1 MKTLTC
7 ALEIDAPAHEVWRVL
22 TDSELIR
29 EWASAY
35 AEGLAI
41 HTNWKVGGKVS
52 WRAPG
57 GGVRASGRLT
67 DFEPDHRLRFDYDE
81 TPGAAHRNFSE
92 TFEIQA
98 GEYSTRLCLT
108 TGPLDATT
116 FNALTVPARRAIEEI
131 RSLAEESAAIHRLR

>member
-1 MKTLTC
+1 MNTLKL

-22 TDSELIR
+22 TDGELIR

-57 GGVRASGRLT
+57 GAVRACGRLT
-67 DFEPDHRLRFDYDE
+67 DFQPDERLRFDYDE
-81 TPGAAHRNFSE
+81 SPGAAHRNFSE
-92 TFEIQA
+92 TFEIKA
-98 GEYSTRLCLT
+98 GGRRTRLSMT
-108 TGPLDATT
+108 TGPLDAAT
-116 FNALTVPARRAIEEI
+116 FEALTVPARRAMEEI
-131 RSLAEESAAIHRLR
+131 RSLAEESAQIHRPR